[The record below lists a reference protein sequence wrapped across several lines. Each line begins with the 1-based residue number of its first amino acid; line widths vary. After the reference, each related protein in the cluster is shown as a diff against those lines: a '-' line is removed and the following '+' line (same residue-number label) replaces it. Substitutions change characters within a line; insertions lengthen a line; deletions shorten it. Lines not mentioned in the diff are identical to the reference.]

1 METQYRRRASFA
13 LPSASAQ
20 QGDNEGCAAAGSR
33 RNASVAAGHRGHM
46 AGIGE
51 VLRWQFPIIHNPIG
65 GKLISSLEEVL

>member
-1 METQYRRRASFA
+1 MTA
-13 LPSASAQ
+13 
-20 QGDNEGCAAAGSR
+20 CAAAGSR

-51 VLRWQFPIIHNPIG
+51 VLRWQFPIIHNLIG